1 MAPIPVPVA
10 PSPSEEAGLT
20 GIAGFAVDVMGRLG
34 EPGAALLI
42 AAENL
47 FPPIPSEIILPL
59 AGFTA
64 AQDGSPVWRMILWCT
79 IGSIV
84 GALAL
89 YAVGAAFGHNRIMRW
104 LEKLPLID
112 ADDLTATTKWF
123 AKHGRKAIFFGR
135 MVPLFRSL
143 ISIPAGIERM
153 PVAGFALLT
162 ILGSAIWNTIFVIA
176 GYVMGANWHLVDQ
189 WAGIFSDVVYVV
201 IVVVAVW
208 WVVKRILRN
217 RGRARDARLAADQAR
232 GAE

>member
-1 MAPIPVPVA
+1 MPPITAPLA

-20 GIAGFAVDVMGRLG
+20 GIAGFAVDVMGSLG

-79 IGSIV
+79 LGSVV

-89 YAVGAAFGHNRIMRW
+89 YWVGAAFGHARIMRW
-104 LEKLPLID
+104 LEKLPLVD
-112 ADDLTATTKWF
+112 ADDLTATTSWF
-123 AKHGRKAIFFGR
+123 ARHGRKAIFFGR

-143 ISIPAGIERM
+143 ISVPAGIERM
-153 PVAGFALLT
+153 PLLSFAGLT
-162 ILGSAIWNTIFVIA
+162 AAGSAIWNTIFVIA
-176 GYVMGANWHLVDQ
+176 GYTLGANWHLVDQ
-189 WAGIFSDVVYVV
+189 WAGYFSDLVYIG
-201 IVVVAVW
+201 IVVVVVW

-217 RGRARDARLAADQAR
+217 RRRARAAAAPGADA
-232 GAE
+232 E